1 MKRLLLLASLLAPL
15 PAAAQQP
22 RATLAA
28 HLERALSI
36 DAPFRS
42 LAAQRDAVAAR
53 RALARSPIPGSPVVG
68 GDFRSDVR
76 GPREARELNAEV
88 AAPVWLPGQR
98 GAYRETVQTGVAE
111 YEARLLL
118 RRLEVAGLLRESLW
132 SAASAGQEAR
142 VARDRLATSRDIARD
157 VQRRADLGDIP
168 PTDALLAQNE
178 TLAAELALAQAEAAV
193 AAARAAYRILTGVA
207 DPDLPPPEP
216 AAPARVRAH
225 PALLAA
231 EAGVAAAE
239 AQARLVA
246 ATPRDNPEL
255 GLFGRHEEGVRSE
268 PGVSLGLRM
277 RIPLATDARNLP
289 RVAAA
294 QADLTRAVAERDLRR
309 RVLEAEIQAARV
321 ALRQAEDAARIARQR
336 LSVAN
341 RQLDLARRAF
351 NAGEIAPFDLFR
363 VRQLQVDAAG
373 AQAQAEVTAGR
384 ARARLNQSLGVVPGG
399 EGADLV
405 SAR

>member
-1 MKRLLLLASLLAPL
+1 MKRFLLLALALASPL
-15 PAAAQQP
+15 PAAAQRP
-22 RATLAA
+22 TLAA
-28 HLERALSI
+28 HLEQALAV
-36 DAPFRS
+36 DAPFRA

-68 GDFRSDVR
+68 GTALNDFRVR
-76 GPREARELNAEV
+76 DYREFDLDV

-98 GAYRETVQTGVAE
+98 SAYSDTVQTGVAE
-111 YEARLLL
+111 FEARLLL
-118 RRLEVAGLLRESLW
+118 RRLEVAGLLRDAW
-132 SAASAGQEAR
+132 WGAASASRDVR
-142 VARDRLATSRDIARD
+142 VASDRLGTSRDIERD
-157 VQRRADLGDIP
+157 VSRRAELGDIP
-168 PTDALLAQNE
+168 PTDALLSRNE
-178 TLAAELALAQAEAAV
+178 TLAAELSLAQADAAL
-193 AAARAAYRILTGVA
+193 AAARAVYRTLTAGA
-207 DPDLPPPEP
+207 EPDLPPEP
-216 AAPARVRAH
+216 VFPRSRVH

-231 EAGVAAAE
+231 EAGVRAAE

-255 GLFGRHEEGVRSE
+255 GLFGRGEQGRVIDERY
-268 PGVSLGLRM
+268 SLGLRV
-277 RIPLATDARNLP
+277 RVPLATAARNVP
-289 RVAAA
+289 RAAAA

-309 RVLEAEIQAARV
+309 RLLEAEIDAAQV
-321 ALRQAEDAARIARQR
+321 ALRRAEDASRIARQR

-384 ARARLNQSLGVVPGG
+384 ARSRLNQALGVVPGG
-399 EGADLV
+399 GEDLLL

>member
-1 MKRLLLLASLLAPL
+1 MKRLLLLALLLAPA
-15 PAAAQQP
+15 PAAAQ
-22 RATLAA
+22 RASLAA
-28 HLERALSI
+28 HLERALAI
-36 DAPFRS
+36 DAPFRT

-53 RALARSPIPGSPVVG
+53 RALARSITPGSPVVG
-68 GDFRSDVR
+68 GDFRLDTR
-76 GPREARELNAEV
+76 GPREARELIV
-88 AAPVWLPGQR
+88 DLAAPVWLPGQR
-98 GAYRETVQTGVAE
+98 GAFGDTVQTGVAE
-111 YEARLLL
+111 FEARLLL
-118 RRLEVAGLLRESLW
+118 RRLEVAGLLREALW
-132 SAASAGQEAR
+132 SAASAAQEAR
-142 VARDRLATSRDIARD
+142 VAHDRLATSRDIARD
-157 VQRRADLGDIP
+157 VQRRADFGDIP

-178 TLAAELALAQAEAAV
+178 TLTAELALAQAEAAL
-193 AAARAAYRILTGVA
+193 AAARAVYRTLTGGA
-207 DPDLPPPEP
+207 DPDLPPEP
-216 AAPARVRAH
+216 AAAARARAH

-255 GLFGRHEEGVRSE
+255 GVFGRNEEGRLTDQ
-268 PGVSLGLRM
+268 GVSLGLRL
-277 RIPLATDARNLP
+277 RVPLATNARNIP
-289 RVAAA
+289 RAASA
-294 QADLTRAVAERDLRR
+294 QADLTRAVAERALRQR
-309 RVLEAEIQAARV
+309 LLEAEIEAARA
-321 ALRQAEDAARIARQR
+321 ALRAAEDAARIARRR

-373 AQAQAEVTAGR
+373 AQAQAEVNAGR

-399 EGADLV
+399 GEELV